1 MVPID
6 GSEVNWQG
14 AIDAVKLAMTC
25 LDDVT
30 IEQAL
35 AVLEVKTKRRAE
47 ADMVADLG
55 LKVFVSELRKY
66 PADVVLEVLRRWPEK
81 SPWAPSWNELFVDL
95 EALTQKRR
103 DILASLIWSRGRTFE
118 TPKPVDVIIGKTW
131 DEAPD
136 HGFAPPAMPIR
147 DKADMAKQL
156 REMGQA

>member
-6 GSEVNWQG
+6 GAEVNWQG
-14 AIDAVKLAMTC
+14 AIDAVNLAMTC
-25 LDDVT
+25 LDDVAL
-30 IEQAL
+30 EQAL

-81 SPWAPSWNELFVDL
+81 SPWAPSWNELFLDL
-95 EALTQKRR
+95 ETMTQKRR
-103 DILASLIWSRGRTFE
+103 DILASLMWSKGRTFKE
-118 TPKPVDVIIGKTW
+118 AKPVEQISGKTW

-156 REMGQA
+156 RDLEAS